1 MADEKLQLLHDK
13 QLIRELAE
21 RYAHCVDRRKFG
33 DVAGLFTAGGE
44 IVTDNFTMQGHK
56 GIEAGLQQMEKFQL
70 TQHCIHNQLVVFEGT
85 CARAETYCVAHHI
98 YEKKALMR
106 KMDWGIRYLDQL
118 VKSQGDWLFQKRELI
133 LDWRQD
139 LPLELK

>member
-1 MADEKLQLLHDK
+1 MADEKLQLLLDK

-21 RYAHCVDRRKFG
+21 RYAHGVDRRKFSE
-33 DVAGLFTAGGE
+33 VAALFVADGA
-44 IVTDNFTMQGHK
+44 IVTDSFTMQGHK

-70 TQHCIHNQLVVFEGT
+70 TQHCIHNQLLVFEAG

-98 YEKKALMR
+98 YGKKGLMR

-118 VKSQGDWLFQKRELI
+118 VKSQAGWLFQKRELI

-139 LPLELK
+139 LPLELE